1 MDLCFIIENK
11 FNNED
16 YVEVIVS
23 DFDTVRFMDY
33 YDVCESIDDVS
44 ACSEELKK
52 AINELGDDLQTYC
65 WDSVLSDVET
75 EDVFIEWEY
84 DVFVREIEDSGLRY
98 DWNVLLEYYS
108 VPEIAIKTELDIIAI
123 EKMAKDDIKFIKT
136 VEEILQKEGFVNIRV
151 W

>member
-11 FNNED
+11 YNNED

-33 YDVCESIDDVS
+33 YDVRESIDDVS

-98 DWNVLLEYYS
+98 DWNVLLEHYS
-108 VPEIAIKTELDIIAI
+108 IPEIAIKTELDIVAI
-123 EKMAKDDIKFIKT
+123 EKMAKELK
-136 VEEILQKEGFVNIRV
+136 
-151 W
+151 

>member
-11 FNNED
+11 HNNGD

-33 YDVCESIDDVS
+33 FDVCESIDDVT

-52 AINELGDDLQTYC
+52 AVNELEDDLQTYC

-75 EDVFIEWEY
+75 EEVFIEWEY
-84 DVFVREIEDSGLRY
+84 DEFLREIEDFGLQY
-98 DWNVLLEYYS
+98 DWNVLLEHYS
-108 VPEIAIKTELDIIAI
+108 IPEIAIKTELDIVAI
-123 EKMAKDDIKFIKT
+123 EKMA
-136 VEEILQKEGFVNIRV
+136 EELK
-151 W
+151 

>member
-11 FNNED
+11 HNNGD

-33 YDVCESIDDVS
+33 FDVYESIDDVS
-44 ACSEELKK
+44 DSDCSKELKK

-75 EDVFIEWEY
+75 EDVLIEWEY
-84 DVFVREIEDSGLRY
+84 DEFLRELEYSGLRY
-98 DWNVLLEYYS
+98 DWNVLLEHYS
-108 VPEIAIKTELDIIAI
+108 IPEIAIKTELDIVAI
-123 EKMAKDDIKFIKT
+123 EEMA
-136 VEEILQKEGFVNIRV
+136 EELKRFSSH
-151 W
+151 

>member
-123 EKMAKDDIKFIKT
+123 EKMA
-136 VEEILQKEGFVNIRV
+136 EELK
-151 W
+151 

>member
-11 FNNED
+11 HDNGD

-44 ACSEELKK
+44 ACSGELKK
-52 AINELGDDLQTYC
+52 AINELGDNLQTYC

-75 EDVFIEWEY
+75 EDVLIEWEY
-84 DVFVREIEDSGLRY
+84 DEFLREIENSGLRY
-98 DWNVLLEYYS
+98 DWNILLECYS
-108 VPEIAIKTELDIIAI
+108 IPEIAIKTELDIVAI
-123 EKMAKDDIKFIKT
+123 EKMA
-136 VEEILQKEGFVNIRV
+136 EELKRFSSH
-151 W
+151 

>member
-11 FNNED
+11 HNNGD

-33 YDVCESIDDVS
+33 FDVYESINDVS

-84 DVFVREIEDSGLRY
+84 DEFLREIEDFGLQY
-98 DWNVLLEYYS
+98 DWNVLLEHYS
-108 VPEIAIKTELDIIAI
+108 IPEIAIKTELDIVAI
-123 EKMAKDDIKFIKT
+123 KKMA
-136 VEEILQKEGFVNIRV
+136 EELK
-151 W
+151 

>member
-11 FNNED
+11 HNNGD

-33 YDVCESIDDVS
+33 FDVCASIDDVT
-44 ACSEELKK
+44 ACSKELKK
-52 AINELGDDLQTYC
+52 AINKLGDDLQTYC

-84 DVFVREIEDSGLRY
+84 DEFLREIEDFGLQY
-98 DWNVLLEYYS
+98 DWNVLLEHYS
-108 VPEIAIKTELDIIAI
+108 IPEIAIKTELDIVAI
-123 EKMAKDDIKFIKT
+123 GKMA
-136 VEEILQKEGFVNIRV
+136 EELK
-151 W
+151 

>member
-11 FNNED
+11 HNNGD

-33 YDVCESIDDVS
+33 FDVCESIGDVS
-44 ACSEELKK
+44 TCSEELKK
-52 AINELGDDLQTYC
+52 EINELGDDLQTYC

-84 DVFVREIEDSGLRY
+84 DEFLREIENSGLRY

-108 VPEIAIKTELDIIAI
+108 IPEIAIKTELDIVAI
-123 EKMAKDDIKFIKT
+123 EKMAKELK
-136 VEEILQKEGFVNIRV
+136 
-151 W
+151 

>member
-11 FNNED
+11 HDNGD

-33 YDVCESIDDVS
+33 FYVYESIDDVS
-44 ACSEELKK
+44 DCSKELKK

-75 EDVFIEWEY
+75 EDVLIEWEY
-84 DVFVREIEDSGLRY
+84 DEFLRELEDSGLRY
-98 DWNVLLEYYS
+98 DWNVLLEHYS
-108 VPEIAIKTELDIIAI
+108 IPEIAIKTELDIVAI
-123 EKMAKDDIKFIKT
+123 EKMAKELK
-136 VEEILQKEGFVNIRV
+136 
-151 W
+151 

>member
-11 FNNED
+11 HDNGD

-33 YDVCESIDDVS
+33 FDVCESINDVS
-44 ACSEELKK
+44 ACSERLKK

-84 DVFVREIEDSGLRY
+84 DEFLREIEDFGLQY
-98 DWNVLLEYYS
+98 DWNILTEHYS
-108 VPEIAIKTELDIIAI
+108 IPEIAIKTELDIVAI
-123 EKMAKDDIKFIKT
+123 EKMAKELK
-136 VEEILQKEGFVNIRV
+136 
-151 W
+151 